1 MHRFIASGGGGICIS
16 GMHAR
21 SGIRAEGLMGLRELV
36 LADLKRAQRLIAL
49 IEDELDP
56 QFRIAS
62 PEGDWWIGITHSADA
77 QERKRQLG
85 MVSRFMAWKL
95 APAFT
100 QAVELEESA
109 AVACVGCSHV
119 ETIGYVSLI
128 ERKPLRFSESIALAV
143 DQIGDEIAA
152 LLPRGGV
159 SLRQAEIDELKRYFA
174 DDGIFPAVHI
184 ASGRIGV
191 E

>member
-1 MHRFIASGGGGICIS
+1 
-16 GMHAR
+16 
-21 SGIRAEGLMGLRELV
+21 MGLRELV

-62 PEGDWWIGITHSADA
+62 PEGDWWIGITLSADA

-100 QAVELEESA
+100 QTVELEEPS

-128 ERKPLRFSESIALAV
+128 ERKPLRFSEPIAFAV
-143 DQIGDEIAA
+143 DQIGDEIGA
-152 LLPRGGV
+152 LLPRGEV
-159 SLRQAEIDELKRYFA
+159 SLTQAEIAALKRSFA
-174 DDGIFPAVHI
+174 EDGVFPAVHI